1 MSFKYRVKLNTT
13 PTAAE
18 KKTISERFNK
28 SIDIINR
35 DIERLNKE
43 LMNMNKELYKEITKS
58 QKAGQ
63 KVKRIVDILK
73 KEKAKLQAELEKRYE
88 RMRENKKFKGSL
100 PMINVKNRKYG

>member
-73 KEKAKLQAELEKRYE
+73 KEKAKLQAEIEK

-100 PMINVKNRKYG
+100 PIINVKNRKYG

>member
-13 PTAAE
+13 PPVAE

-73 KEKAKLQAELEKRYE
+73 KEKAKLQAEIEK

-100 PMINVKNRKYG
+100 PIINVKNRKYG